1 MKHLYLVFAFL
12 CISMAYG
19 QDSVSNS
26 DIDGLT
32 LYPNPA
38 TSGKV
43 YISTTNSAPK
53 KIMIFDVLGTQVLQT
68 TILGEELSL
77 VDLDAGV
84 YILRVYQNNKM
95 ATRKLIV
102 K

>member
-12 CISMAYG
+12 CITIAYG
-19 QDSVSNS
+19 QDSVASS
-26 DIDGLT
+26 DIEGFK
-32 LYPNPA
+32 LYPNPV

-53 KIMIFDVLGTQVLQT
+53 KILIFDVLGTQVLQT
-68 TILGEELSL
+68 TILGKEIDLSS
-77 VDLDAGV
+77 LDAGV
-84 YILRVYQNNKM
+84 YILRMYQNNKM